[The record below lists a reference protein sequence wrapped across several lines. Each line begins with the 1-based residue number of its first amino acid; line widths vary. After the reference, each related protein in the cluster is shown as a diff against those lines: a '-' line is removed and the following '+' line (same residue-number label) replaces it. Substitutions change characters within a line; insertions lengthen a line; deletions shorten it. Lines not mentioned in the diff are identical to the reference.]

1 MLIEKIIPVGSD
13 SYSVWRGYSS
23 ELGKKIDSQGWA
35 QLFSIWT
42 LTVGGIVLSMDL
54 SDRYIYW
61 EWSGWIEGLLK
72 LFIVSIIFIFIL
84 KPNAIW
90 TAGTKRLNIKE
101 FLIHT
106 VIGSILVVFGLI
118 DLEAVIALFEVK
130 IESFYKGLFL
140 FYIALSIIPYV
151 FSLLSCL
158 MVFQFI
164 LKLEEDKGTW
174 NNFNWENKFGYLSIS
189 VGFMALAMLLGIFL
203 EDPVVSTAAAVSIPF
218 PLIALIW
225 PNHVR
230 HLQRARF
237 YPLFTFA
244 MFLSVRAAWFLVPL
258 VVLFFTLRMVNY
270 FRYGIV
276 HPSFGVD
283 FLEEE

>member
-13 SYSVWRGYSS
+13 LYSVWSEYFS
-23 ELGKKIDSQGWA
+23 ELGKKIDSQGWV

-61 EWSGWIEGLLK
+61 EWSGWIEGFIKLL
-72 LFIVSIIFIFIL
+72 IVSIVFIFIL
-84 KPNAIW
+84 KPNEMW

-101 FLIHT
+101 FLIHSG
-106 VIGSILVVFGLI
+106 IGSILIVFGLF
-118 DLEAVIALFEVK
+118 DLGMIVGPYESK
-130 IESFYKGLFL
+130 IEFL
-140 FYIALSIIPYV
+140 HVLLSLISYV
-151 FSLLSCL
+151 FSFLSCL
-158 MVFQFI
+158 IVFQFI
-164 LKLEEDKGTW
+164 LELEKDKGTW
-174 NNFNWENKFGYLSIS
+174 NNFNWEHKFEYLSIS

-203 EDPVVSTAAAVSIPF
+203 EDPVASTAAAVSIPF

-258 VVLFFTLRMVNY
+258 AVLFFTLRMVNY

>member
-13 SYSVWRGYSS
+13 LYSVWSGYFS
-23 ELGKKIDSQGWA
+23 ELGKKIDSQGWV

-61 EWSGWIEGLLK
+61 EWSGWIEGFIKLL
-72 LFIVSIIFIFIL
+72 IVSILFIFIL
-84 KPNAIW
+84 KPNGMW

-101 FLIHT
+101 FLIHS
-106 VIGSILVVFGLI
+106 VIGSILVVFGLF
-118 DLEAVIALFEVK
+118 DLEMIIGPYESK
-130 IESFYKGLFL
+130 IEFL
-140 FYIALSIIPYV
+140 HVLLSLISYV
-151 FSLLSCL
+151 FSFLSCL
-158 MVFQFI
+158 IVFQFI
-164 LKLEEDKGTW
+164 LELEEDKGTW
-174 NNFNWENKFGYLSIS
+174 NNFNWEHKFEYLFIS
-189 VGFMALAMLLGIFL
+189 VVFMVLAMLLGIFL
-203 EDPVVSTAAAVSIPF
+203 EDPVASTAAAVSIPF

-258 VVLFFTLRMVNY
+258 AVLFFTLRMVNY

>member
-1 MLIEKIIPVGSD
+1 MLIEKIIPVGSNL
-13 SYSVWRGYSS
+13 YSVWKGHSS
-23 ELGKKIDSQGWA
+23 KIGKKIDSQGWV

-61 EWSGWIEGLLK
+61 EWSGWIEGFIKLL
-72 LFIVSIIFIFIL
+72 LVSIVFIIIL
-84 KPNAIW
+84 KPNGMW

-101 FLIHT
+101 FLIHSA
-106 VIGSILVVFGLI
+106 IGSILLVFGLF
-118 DLEAVIALFEVK
+118 DLEMISGSSEHKIKLFHVLLSLVPY
-130 IESFYKGLFL
+130 IFSF
-140 FYIALSIIPYV
+140 
-151 FSLLSCL
+151 LSCL
-158 MVFQFI
+158 IVFQFKI
-164 LKLEEDKGTW
+164 ELEEDKGTW
-174 NNFNWENKFGYLSIS
+174 NNFNWEHKFEYLSIS
-189 VGFMALAMLLGIFL
+189 VGFMVLAMFLGIFL
-203 EDPVVSTAAAVSIPF
+203 EDPVASTAAAVSIPF

-258 VVLFFTLRMVNY
+258 AVLFFTLRMVNY

>member
-13 SYSVWRGYSS
+13 LYSVWSGYFS
-23 ELGKKIDSQGWA
+23 ELGKKIDSQGWV

-42 LTVGGIVLSMDL
+42 LTVVGIVLSMDL

-61 EWSGWIEGLLK
+61 EWSGWIEGFIKLL
-72 LFIVSIIFIFIL
+72 IVSIVFIFIL
-84 KPNAIW
+84 KPNEMW

-101 FLIHT
+101 FLTHS
-106 VIGSILVVFGLI
+106 VIGSILVVFGLF
-118 DLEAVIALFEVK
+118 DLEMIVGPYESK
-130 IESFYKGLFL
+130 IEFL
-140 FYIALSIIPYV
+140 HVLLSLISYV
-151 FSLLSCL
+151 FSFLSCL
-158 MVFQFI
+158 IVFQFI
-164 LKLEEDKGTW
+164 LELEEDKGTW
-174 NNFNWENKFGYLSIS
+174 NNFNWEHKFEYLSIS

-203 EDPVVSTAAAVSIPF
+203 EDPVASTAAAVSIPF

-258 VVLFFTLRMVNY
+258 AVLFFTLRMVNY

>member
-61 EWSGWIEGLLK
+61 EWSGWIEGSIKLL
-72 LFIVSIIFIFIL
+72 LVSIVFIIIL
-84 KPNAIW
+84 KPNGMW

-101 FLIHT
+101 ILIHSA
-106 VIGSILVVFGLI
+106 IGSILLLFGLF
-118 DLEAVIALFEVK
+118 DLEMIKGSSVHK
-130 IESFYKGLFL
+130 IDFFHVLLSLVPYIFSF
-140 FYIALSIIPYV
+140 
-151 FSLLSCL
+151 LSCL
-158 MVFQFI
+158 IVFQFKI
-164 LKLEEDKGTW
+164 ELEEDKGTW

-189 VGFMALAMLLGIFL
+189 VGFMILAMLLGIFL

-258 VVLFFTLRMVNY
+258 AVLFFTLRMVNY

>member
-13 SYSVWRGYSS
+13 LYSVWSGYFS
-23 ELGKKIDSQGWA
+23 ELGKKIDSQGWV

-61 EWSGWIEGLLK
+61 EWSGWIEGFIKLL
-72 LFIVSIIFIFIL
+72 IVSIVFIFIL
-84 KPNAIW
+84 KPNEMW

-101 FLIHT
+101 FLIHSG
-106 VIGSILVVFGLI
+106 IGSILIIFGLF
-118 DLEAVIALFEVK
+118 DLGMIVGPYESK
-130 IESFYKGLFL
+130 IEFL
-140 FYIALSIIPYV
+140 HVLLSLISYV
-151 FSLLSCL
+151 FSFLSCL
-158 MVFQFI
+158 IVFQFI
-164 LKLEEDKGTW
+164 LELEEDKGTW
-174 NNFNWENKFGYLSIS
+174 NNFNWEHKFEYLSIS

-203 EDPVVSTAAAVSIPF
+203 EDPVASTAAAVSIPF
-218 PLIALIW
+218 PLIALLW

-258 VVLFFTLRMVNY
+258 AVLFFTLRMVNY

>member
-13 SYSVWRGYSS
+13 LYSVWSGYFS
-23 ELGKKIDSQGWA
+23 ELGKKIDSQGWV

-61 EWSGWIEGLLK
+61 EWSGWIEGFIKLL
-72 LFIVSIIFIFIL
+72 IVSIVFIFIL
-84 KPNAIW
+84 KPNEMW

-101 FLIHT
+101 FLIHSG
-106 VIGSILVVFGLI
+106 IGSILIVFGLF
-118 DLEAVIALFEVK
+118 DLGMIVGPYESK
-130 IESFYKGLFL
+130 IEFLHVLLSLISYVCSF
-140 FYIALSIIPYV
+140 
-151 FSLLSCL
+151 LSCL
-158 MVFQFI
+158 IVFQFI
-164 LKLEEDKGTW
+164 LELEEDKGTW
-174 NNFNWENKFGYLSIS
+174 NNFNWEHKFEYLSIS

-203 EDPVVSTAAAVSIPF
+203 EDPVASTAAAVSIPF

-258 VVLFFTLRMVNY
+258 AVLFFTLRMVNY

>member
-1 MLIEKIIPVGSD
+1 MLIEKIIPVGSNL
-13 SYSVWRGYSS
+13 YSVWKGHSS
-23 ELGKKIDSQGWA
+23 KIGKKIDSQGWV

-61 EWSGWIEGLLK
+61 EWSGWIEGFIKLL
-72 LFIVSIIFIFIL
+72 LVSIVFIIIL
-84 KPNAIW
+84 KPNGMW

-101 FLIHT
+101 FLIHSA
-106 VIGSILVVFGLI
+106 IGSILIVFGLF
-118 DLEAVIALFEVK
+118 DFEMIKKTYEHK
-130 IESFYKGLFL
+130 IEFFHVLLSLVTYTFSF
-140 FYIALSIIPYV
+140 
-151 FSLLSCL
+151 LSCL
-158 MVFQFI
+158 IVFQFKI
-164 LKLEEDKGTW
+164 ELEEDKGTW
-174 NNFNWENKFGYLSIS
+174 NNFNWEHKFEYLSIS
-189 VGFMALAMLLGIFL
+189 VGFMVLAMFLGIFL
-203 EDPVVSTAAAVSIPF
+203 EDPVASTAAAVSIPF

-258 VVLFFTLRMVNY
+258 AVLFFTLRMVNY

>member
-1 MLIEKIIPVGSD
+1 MLIEKIIPVGSNL
-13 SYSVWRGYSS
+13 YSVWKGHSS
-23 ELGKKIDSQGWA
+23 KIGKKIDSQGWV

-61 EWSGWIEGLLK
+61 EWSDWIEGFIKLL
-72 LFIVSIIFIFIL
+72 LVSIVFIIIL
-84 KPNAIW
+84 KPNGMW

-101 FLIHT
+101 FLIHSA
-106 VIGSILVVFGLI
+106 IGSILLVFGLF
-118 DLEAVIALFEVK
+118 DLEIIKGSSVYK
-130 IESFYKGLFL
+130 IEFFHVL
-140 FYIALSIIPYV
+140 
-151 FSLLSCL
+151 FSLVPYIFSFLSCL
-158 MVFQFI
+158 IVFQFKI
-164 LKLEEDKGTW
+164 ELEEDKGTW
-174 NNFNWENKFGYLSIS
+174 NNFNWEHKFEYLSIS
-189 VGFMALAMLLGIFL
+189 VGFMVLAMFLGIFL

-258 VVLFFTLRMVNY
+258 AVLFFTLRMVNY

>member
-1 MLIEKIIPVGSD
+1 MLIEKIIPVGSNL
-13 SYSVWRGYSS
+13 YSVWKGHSS
-23 ELGKKIDSQGWA
+23 KIGKKIDSQGWV

-61 EWSGWIEGLLK
+61 EWSGWIEGFIKILL
-72 LFIVSIIFIFIL
+72 VSIVFIIIL
-84 KPNAIW
+84 KPNGMW

-101 FLIHT
+101 FLIHSA
-106 VIGSILVVFGLI
+106 IGSILLVFGLF
-118 DLEAVIALFEVK
+118 DLEMIKGSSENK
-130 IESFYKGLFL
+130 IEFFHVL
-140 FYIALSIIPYV
+140 
-151 FSLLSCL
+151 FSLVPYIFSFLSCL
-158 MVFQFI
+158 IVFQFKI
-164 LKLEEDKGTW
+164 ELEEDKGTW
-174 NNFNWENKFGYLSIS
+174 NNFNWENKFEYLSIS
-189 VGFMALAMLLGIFL
+189 VGFMVLAMFLGIFL
-203 EDPVVSTAAAVSIPF
+203 EDPVASTAAAVSIPF

-258 VVLFFTLRMVNY
+258 AVLFFTLRMVNY

>member
-1 MLIEKIIPVGSD
+1 MLIEKIIPVGSNL
-13 SYSVWRGYSS
+13 YSVWKGHSS
-23 ELGKKIDSQGWA
+23 KIGKKIDSQGWV

-61 EWSGWIEGLLK
+61 EWSDWIEGFIKLL
-72 LFIVSIIFIFIL
+72 LVSIVFIIIL
-84 KPNAIW
+84 KPNGMW

-101 FLIHT
+101 FLIHSA
-106 VIGSILVVFGLI
+106 IGSILLVFGLF
-118 DLEAVIALFEVK
+118 DLEMIKGSSENK
-130 IESFYKGLFL
+130 IEFFHVL
-140 FYIALSIIPYV
+140 
-151 FSLLSCL
+151 FSLVPYIFSFLSCL
-158 MVFQFI
+158 IVFQFKI
-164 LKLEEDKGTW
+164 ELEEDKGTW
-174 NNFNWENKFGYLSIS
+174 NNFNWENKFEYLSIS
-189 VGFMALAMLLGIFL
+189 VGFMVLAMFLGIFL
-203 EDPVVSTAAAVSIPF
+203 EDPVASTAAAVSIPF

-258 VVLFFTLRMVNY
+258 AVLFFTLRMVNY

>member
-13 SYSVWRGYSS
+13 LYSVWSGYFS
-23 ELGKKIDSQGWA
+23 ELGKKIDSQGWV

-61 EWSGWIEGLLK
+61 EWSGWIEGFIKLL
-72 LFIVSIIFIFIL
+72 IVSIVFIFIL
-84 KPNAIW
+84 KPNEMW

-101 FLIHT
+101 FLIHSG
-106 VIGSILVVFGLI
+106 IGSILIVFGLF
-118 DLEAVIALFEVK
+118 DLGMIVGPYESK
-130 IESFYKGLFL
+130 IEFL
-140 FYIALSIIPYV
+140 HVLLSLVSYV
-151 FSLLSCL
+151 FSFLSCL
-158 MVFQFI
+158 IVFQFI
-164 LKLEEDKGTW
+164 LELEEDKGTW
-174 NNFNWENKFGYLSIS
+174 NNFNWEHKFEYLSIS
-189 VGFMALAMLLGIFL
+189 VGFMALAMLFGIFL
-203 EDPVVSTAAAVSIPF
+203 EDPVASTAAAVSIPF

-258 VVLFFTLRMVNY
+258 AVLFFTLRMVNY

>member
-13 SYSVWRGYSS
+13 LYSVWSGYFS
-23 ELGKKIDSQGWA
+23 ELGKKIDSQGWV

-54 SDRYIYW
+54 TDRYIYW
-61 EWSGWIEGLLK
+61 EWSGWIEGFIKLL
-72 LFIVSIIFIFIL
+72 IVSILFIFIL
-84 KPNAIW
+84 IPNGMW

-101 FLIHT
+101 FLIHS
-106 VIGSILVVFGLI
+106 VIGIILVVFGLF
-118 DLEAVIALFEVK
+118 DLEMIVGPYESK
-130 IESFYKGLFL
+130 IEFL
-140 FYIALSIIPYV
+140 HVLLSLISYV
-151 FSLLSCL
+151 FSFLSCL
-158 MVFQFI
+158 IVFQFI
-164 LKLEEDKGTW
+164 LELEEDKGTW
-174 NNFNWENKFGYLSIS
+174 NNFNWEHKIEYLSVSI
-189 VGFMALAMLLGIFL
+189 GFMALAMLLGIFL
-203 EDPVVSTAAAVSIPF
+203 EDPVASTAAAVSIPF
-218 PLIALIW
+218 LIIALIW

-258 VVLFFTLRMVNY
+258 AVLFFTLRMVNY

>member
-61 EWSGWIEGLLK
+61 EWSGWIEGFLK

-106 VIGSILVVFGLI
+106 VIGSILIVFGLI

-189 VGFMALAMLLGIFL
+189 VGFMILAMLLGIFL

>member
-13 SYSVWRGYSS
+13 LYSVWSGYFS
-23 ELGKKIDSQGWA
+23 ELGKKIDSQGWV

-54 SDRYIYW
+54 SDRYTYW
-61 EWSGWIEGLLK
+61 EWSGWIEGFIKLLIAS
-72 LFIVSIIFIFIL
+72 IVFLFIL
-84 KPNAIW
+84 KPNGMW

-106 VIGSILVVFGLI
+106 GIGSILIVFGLF
-118 DLEAVIALFEVK
+118 DLGMIVGPYESK
-130 IESFYKGLFL
+130 IEFL
-140 FYIALSIIPYV
+140 HVLLSLISYV
-151 FSLLSCL
+151 FSFLSCL
-158 MVFQFI
+158 IVFQFI
-164 LKLEEDKGTW
+164 LELEEDKGTW
-174 NNFNWENKFGYLSIS
+174 NNFNWEHKFEYLSIS

-203 EDPVVSTAAAVSIPF
+203 EDPVASTAAAVSIPF

-258 VVLFFTLRMVNY
+258 AVLFFTLRMVNY

>member
-13 SYSVWRGYSS
+13 LYSVWSGYFS
-23 ELGKKIDSQGWA
+23 ELGKKIDSQGWV

-61 EWSGWIEGLLK
+61 EWSGWIEGFIKLL
-72 LFIVSIIFIFIL
+72 IVSIVFIFIL
-84 KPNAIW
+84 KPNEMW

-101 FLIHT
+101 FLIHS
-106 VIGSILVVFGLI
+106 VIGSILVVFGFF
-118 DLEAVIALFEVK
+118 DLGMIMGPHESK
-130 IESFYKGLFL
+130 IEFL
-140 FYIALSIIPYV
+140 HVLLSLISYV
-151 FSLLSCL
+151 FSFLSCL
-158 MVFQFI
+158 IVFQFI
-164 LKLEEDKGTW
+164 LELEQDKGTW
-174 NNFNWENKFGYLSIS
+174 NNFNWEHKFEYLSIS

-203 EDPVVSTAAAVSIPF
+203 EDPVASTAAAVSIPF

-244 MFLSVRAAWFLVPL
+244 MFLSVRAAWFLVPQA
-258 VVLFFTLRMVNY
+258 VLFFTLRMVNY

>member
-13 SYSVWRGYSS
+13 LYSLWSGYFS
-23 ELGKKIDSQGWA
+23 ELGKKIDSQGWV

-61 EWSGWIEGLLK
+61 EWSGWIEGFIKLL
-72 LFIVSIIFIFIL
+72 IVSIVFIFIL
-84 KPNAIW
+84 KPNEMW

-101 FLIHT
+101 FLIHSG
-106 VIGSILVVFGLI
+106 IGSILIVFGLF
-118 DLEAVIALFEVK
+118 DLGMIVGPYESK
-130 IESFYKGLFL
+130 IEFL
-140 FYIALSIIPYV
+140 HVLLSLISYV
-151 FSLLSCL
+151 FSFLSCL
-158 MVFQFI
+158 IVFQFI
-164 LKLEEDKGTW
+164 LELEEDKGTW
-174 NNFNWENKFGYLSIS
+174 NNFNWEHKFEYLSIS
-189 VGFMALAMLLGIFL
+189 VGFMALAMFLGIFL
-203 EDPVVSTAAAVSIPF
+203 EDPVASTAAAVSIPF

-258 VVLFFTLRMVNY
+258 AVLFFTLRMVNY

>member
-13 SYSVWRGYSS
+13 LYSVWNGYFS
-23 ELGKKIDSQGWA
+23 ELGKKIDSQGWV

-61 EWSGWIEGLLK
+61 EWSGWIEGFIKLL
-72 LFIVSIIFIFIL
+72 IVSIVFIFIL
-84 KPNAIW
+84 KPNEMW

-101 FLIHT
+101 FLIHSG
-106 VIGSILVVFGLI
+106 IGSILIVFGLF
-118 DLEAVIALFEVK
+118 DLGMIVGPYESK
-130 IESFYKGLFL
+130 IEFL
-140 FYIALSIIPYV
+140 HVLLSLISYV
-151 FSLLSCL
+151 FSFLSCL
-158 MVFQFI
+158 IVFQFI
-164 LKLEEDKGTW
+164 LELEEDKGTW
-174 NNFNWENKFGYLSIS
+174 NNFNWEHKFEYLSIS

-203 EDPVVSTAAAVSIPF
+203 EDPVASTAAAVSIPF

-258 VVLFFTLRMVNY
+258 AVLFFTLRMVNY

>member
-13 SYSVWRGYSS
+13 LYSVWNGYFS
-23 ELGKKIDSQGWA
+23 ELGKKIDSQGWV

-61 EWSGWIEGLLK
+61 EWSGWIEGIIKLL
-72 LFIVSIIFIFIL
+72 IVSIVFIFIL
-84 KPNAIW
+84 KPNEMW

-101 FLIHT
+101 FLIHSG
-106 VIGSILVVFGLI
+106 IGSILIVFGLF
-118 DLEAVIALFEVK
+118 DLGMIVGPYERK
-130 IESFYKGLFL
+130 IEFL
-140 FYIALSIIPYV
+140 HVLLSLISYV
-151 FSLLSCL
+151 FSFLSCL
-158 MVFQFI
+158 IVFQFI
-164 LKLEEDKGTW
+164 LELEEDKGTW
-174 NNFNWENKFGYLSIS
+174 NNFNWEHKFEYLSIS

-203 EDPVVSTAAAVSIPF
+203 EDPVASTAAAVSIPF

-258 VVLFFTLRMVNY
+258 AVLFFTLRMVNY

>member
-1 MLIEKIIPVGSD
+1 M
-13 SYSVWRGYSS
+13 
-23 ELGKKIDSQGWA
+23 
-35 QLFSIWT
+35 
-42 LTVGGIVLSMDL
+42 
-54 SDRYIYW
+54 
-61 EWSGWIEGLLK
+61 EGLLK
-72 LFIVSIIFIFIL
+72 LLIVTVLFVYFL
-84 KPNAIW
+84 KPNNIW
-90 TAGTKRLNIKE
+90 MVGTKKLEAKE
-101 FLIHT
+101 IFIHSSVGLFL
-106 VIGSILVVFGLI
+106 LVFGLI
-118 DLEAVIALFEVK
+118 DLEMIKGPSEYK
-130 IESFYKGLFL
+130 IESFVMGFL
-140 FYIALSIIPYV
+140 PLHIAFSIIPYV

-164 LKLEEDKGTW
+164 LELEEDKGTW

-189 VGFMALAMLLGIFL
+189 VGFMILAMFLGIFL

>member
-13 SYSVWRGYSS
+13 LYSVWSEYFS
-23 ELGKKIDSQGWA
+23 ELGKKIDSQGWV

-61 EWSGWIEGLLK
+61 EWSGWIEGFIKLL
-72 LFIVSIIFIFIL
+72 IVSIVFIFIL
-84 KPNAIW
+84 KPNEMW

-101 FLIHT
+101 FLIHSG
-106 VIGSILVVFGLI
+106 IGSILIVFGLF
-118 DLEAVIALFEVK
+118 DLGMIVGPYESK
-130 IESFYKGLFL
+130 IEFL
-140 FYIALSIIPYV
+140 HVLLSLISYV
-151 FSLLSCL
+151 FSFLSCL
-158 MVFQFI
+158 IVFQFI
-164 LKLEEDKGTW
+164 LELEEDKGTW
-174 NNFNWENKFGYLSIS
+174 NNFNWEHKFEYLSIS
-189 VGFMALAMLLGIFL
+189 VGFMALAMFLGIFL
-203 EDPVVSTAAAVSIPF
+203 EDPVASTAAAVSIPF

-258 VVLFFTLRMVNY
+258 AVLFFTLRMVNY

>member
-1 MLIEKIIPVGSD
+1 
-13 SYSVWRGYSS
+13 
-23 ELGKKIDSQGWA
+23 
-35 QLFSIWT
+35 
-42 LTVGGIVLSMDL
+42 MDL

-61 EWSGWIEGLLK
+61 EWSGWIEGFIKLL
-72 LFIVSIIFIFIL
+72 LVSIVFIIIL
-84 KPNAIW
+84 KPNGMW

-101 FLIHT
+101 FLIHSG
-106 VIGSILVVFGLI
+106 IGSILIVFGLF
-118 DLEAVIALFEVK
+118 DLEMIVGPYESK
-130 IESFYKGLFL
+130 IEFL
-140 FYIALSIIPYV
+140 HVLLSLISYV
-151 FSLLSCL
+151 FSFLSCL
-158 MVFQFI
+158 IVFQFI
-164 LKLEEDKGTW
+164 LELEEDKGTW
-174 NNFNWENKFGYLSIS
+174 NNFNWEHKFEYLSIS

-203 EDPVVSTAAAVSIPF
+203 EDPVASTAAAVSIPF

-258 VVLFFTLRMVNY
+258 AVLFFTLRMVNY

>member
-1 MLIEKIIPVGSD
+1 
-13 SYSVWRGYSS
+13 
-23 ELGKKIDSQGWA
+23 
-35 QLFSIWT
+35 
-42 LTVGGIVLSMDL
+42 
-54 SDRYIYW
+54 
-61 EWSGWIEGLLK
+61 
-72 LFIVSIIFIFIL
+72 
-84 KPNAIW
+84 
-90 TAGTKRLNIKE
+90 
-101 FLIHT
+101 
-106 VIGSILVVFGLI
+106 
-118 DLEAVIALFEVK
+118 
-130 IESFYKGLFL
+130 
-140 FYIALSIIPYV
+140 
-151 FSLLSCL
+151 

-174 NNFNWENKFGYLSIS
+174 NNFNWENKFRYLSMS
-189 VGFMALAMLLGIFL
+189 VGFMILAMLLGIFL

>member
-13 SYSVWRGYSS
+13 LYSVWSGYFS
-23 ELGKKIDSQGWA
+23 ELGKKIDSQGWV

-61 EWSGWIEGLLK
+61 EWSGWIEGFIKLL
-72 LFIVSIIFIFIL
+72 IVSIVFIFIL
-84 KPNAIW
+84 KPNEMW

-101 FLIHT
+101 FLIHSG
-106 VIGSILVVFGLI
+106 IGSILIVFGFF
-118 DLEAVIALFEVK
+118 DLGMIVGPYESK
-130 IESFYKGLFL
+130 IEFL
-140 FYIALSIIPYV
+140 HVLLSLISYV
-151 FSLLSCL
+151 FSFLSCL
-158 MVFQFI
+158 IVFQFI
-164 LKLEEDKGTW
+164 LELEEDKGTW
-174 NNFNWENKFGYLSIS
+174 NNFNWEHKFEYLSIS
-189 VGFMALAMLLGIFL
+189 VGFMALAMFLGIFL
-203 EDPVVSTAAAVSIPF
+203 EDPVASTAAAVSIPF

-258 VVLFFTLRMVNY
+258 AVLFFTLRMVNY

>member
-13 SYSVWRGYSS
+13 LYSVWSGYFS
-23 ELGKKIDSQGWA
+23 ELGKKIDSQGWV

-84 KPNAIW
+84 KPNAMW

-101 FLIHT
+101 FLIHSG
-106 VIGSILVVFGLI
+106 IGSILIVFGLF
-118 DLEAVIALFEVK
+118 DLGMIVGPYESK
-130 IESFYKGLFL
+130 IEFL
-140 FYIALSIIPYV
+140 HVLLSLISYV
-151 FSLLSCL
+151 FSFLSCL
-158 MVFQFI
+158 IVFQFI
-164 LKLEEDKGTW
+164 LELEEDKGTW
-174 NNFNWENKFGYLSIS
+174 NNFNWEHKFEYLSIS

-203 EDPVVSTAAAVSIPF
+203 EDPVASTAAAVSIPF

-258 VVLFFTLRMVNY
+258 AVLFFTLRMVNY
-270 FRYGIV
+270 FRHGIV

>member
-13 SYSVWRGYSS
+13 LYSVWSGYFS
-23 ELGKKIDSQGWA
+23 ELGKKIDSQGWV

-61 EWSGWIEGLLK
+61 EWSEWIEGFIKLL
-72 LFIVSIIFIFIL
+72 IVSIVFIFIL
-84 KPNAIW
+84 KPNEMW

-101 FLIHT
+101 FLIHS
-106 VIGSILVVFGLI
+106 VIGSILVIFGLV
-118 DLEAVIALFEVK
+118 DLEMIVGPYESK
-130 IESFYKGLFL
+130 IEFL
-140 FYIALSIIPYV
+140 HVLLSLICYV
-151 FSLLSCL
+151 FSFLSCL
-158 MVFQFI
+158 IVFQFI
-164 LKLEEDKGTW
+164 LELEEDKGTW
-174 NNFNWENKFGYLSIS
+174 NNFNWEHKFEYLSIS
-189 VGFMALAMLLGIFL
+189 VGFMVLAMLLGIFL
-203 EDPVVSTAAAVSIPF
+203 EDPVASTAAAVSIPF

-258 VVLFFTLRMVNY
+258 AVLFFTLRMVNY

>member
-13 SYSVWRGYSS
+13 LYSVWSGYFS
-23 ELGKKIDSQGWA
+23 ELGKKIDSQGWV

-54 SDRYIYW
+54 TDRYIYW
-61 EWSGWIEGLLK
+61 EWSGWIEGFIKLL
-72 LFIVSIIFIFIL
+72 IVSILFIFIL
-84 KPNAIW
+84 KPNGIW

-101 FLIHT
+101 FLIHS
-106 VIGSILVVFGLI
+106 VIGSILVVFGLF
-118 DLEAVIALFEVK
+118 DLEMIIGPYERK
-130 IESFYKGLFL
+130 IEFL
-140 FYIALSIIPYV
+140 HVLLSLISYV
-151 FSLLSCL
+151 FSFLSCL
-158 MVFQFI
+158 IVFQFI
-164 LKLEEDKGTW
+164 LELEEDKGTW
-174 NNFNWENKFGYLSIS
+174 NNFNWEHKFEYLSIS

-203 EDPVVSTAAAVSIPF
+203 EDPVASTAAAVSIPF

>member
-13 SYSVWRGYSS
+13 LYSVWSGYFS
-23 ELGKKIDSQGWA
+23 ELGKKIDSQGWV

-61 EWSGWIEGLLK
+61 EWSGWIEGFIKLL
-72 LFIVSIIFIFIL
+72 IVSIVFIFIL
-84 KPNAIW
+84 KPNEMW

-101 FLIHT
+101 FLIHSG
-106 VIGSILVVFGLI
+106 IGSILIVFGLF
-118 DLEAVIALFEVK
+118 DLGMIVGPYESK
-130 IESFYKGLFL
+130 IEFL
-140 FYIALSIIPYV
+140 HVLLSLISYV
-151 FSLLSCL
+151 FSFLSCL
-158 MVFQFI
+158 IVFQFI
-164 LKLEEDKGTW
+164 LELDEDKGTW
-174 NNFNWENKFGYLSIS
+174 NNFNWEHKFEYLSIS

-203 EDPVVSTAAAVSIPF
+203 EDPVASTAAAVSIPF

-258 VVLFFTLRMVNY
+258 AVLFFTLRMVNY

>member
-13 SYSVWRGYSS
+13 LYSVWSEYFS
-23 ELGKKIDSQGWA
+23 ELGKKIDSQGWV

-61 EWSGWIEGLLK
+61 EWSGWIEGFIKLL
-72 LFIVSIIFIFIL
+72 IVSIVFIFIL
-84 KPNAIW
+84 KPNEMW

-101 FLIHT
+101 FLIHSG
-106 VIGSILVVFGLI
+106 IGSILIVFGLF
-118 DLEAVIALFEVK
+118 DLGMIVGPYESK
-130 IESFYKGLFL
+130 IEFL
-140 FYIALSIIPYV
+140 HVLLSLISYV
-151 FSLLSCL
+151 FSFLSCL
-158 MVFQFI
+158 IVFQFI
-164 LKLEEDKGTW
+164 LELEEDKGTW
-174 NNFNWENKFGYLSIS
+174 NNFNWEHKFEYLSIS

-203 EDPVVSTAAAVSIPF
+203 EDPVASTAAAVSIPF

-258 VVLFFTLRMVNY
+258 AVLFFTLRMVNY

>member
-13 SYSVWRGYSS
+13 LYSVWNGYFS
-23 ELGKKIDSQGWA
+23 ELGKKIDSQGWV

-61 EWSGWIEGLLK
+61 EWSGWIDGFIKLL
-72 LFIVSIIFIFIL
+72 IVSIVFIFIL
-84 KPNAIW
+84 KPNEMW

-101 FLIHT
+101 FLIHSG
-106 VIGSILVVFGLI
+106 IGSILIVFGLF
-118 DLEAVIALFEVK
+118 DLGMIVGPYESK
-130 IESFYKGLFL
+130 IEFL
-140 FYIALSIIPYV
+140 HVLLSLISYV
-151 FSLLSCL
+151 FSFLSCL
-158 MVFQFI
+158 IVFQFI
-164 LKLEEDKGTW
+164 LELEEDKGTW
-174 NNFNWENKFGYLSIS
+174 NNFNWEHKFEYLSIS

-203 EDPVVSTAAAVSIPF
+203 EDPVASTAAAVSIPF

-258 VVLFFTLRMVNY
+258 AVLFFTLRMVNY

>member
-13 SYSVWRGYSS
+13 LYSAWSGYFS
-23 ELGKKIDSQGWA
+23 ELGKKIDSQGWV

-54 SDRYIYW
+54 TDRYIYW
-61 EWSGWIEGLLK
+61 EWSGWIEGFIKLL
-72 LFIVSIIFIFIL
+72 IVSILFIFIL
-84 KPNAIW
+84 KPNGMW

-101 FLIHT
+101 FLIHSA
-106 VIGSILVVFGLI
+106 IGSILLIFGLF
-118 DLEAVIALFEVK
+118 DLEMIVGPYESK
-130 IESFYKGLFL
+130 IEFL
-140 FYIALSIIPYV
+140 HVLLSLISYV
-151 FSLLSCL
+151 FSFLSCL
-158 MVFQFI
+158 IVFQFI
-164 LKLEEDKGTW
+164 LELEEDKGTW
-174 NNFNWENKFGYLSIS
+174 NNFNWEHKFEYLSIS
-189 VGFMALAMLLGIFL
+189 VVFMVLAMLLGIFL
-203 EDPVVSTAAAVSIPF
+203 EDPVASTAAAVSIPF

-258 VVLFFTLRMVNY
+258 AVLFFTLRMVNY

>member
-13 SYSVWRGYSS
+13 LYSVWSGYFS
-23 ELGKKIDSQGWA
+23 ELGKKIDSQGWV

-61 EWSGWIEGLLK
+61 EWSGWIEGFIKLLIAS
-72 LFIVSIIFIFIL
+72 IVFIFIL
-84 KPNAIW
+84 KPNEMW

-101 FLIHT
+101 FLIHSG
-106 VIGSILVVFGLI
+106 IGSILIVFGLF
-118 DLEAVIALFEVK
+118 DLGMIVGPYESK
-130 IESFYKGLFL
+130 IEFL
-140 FYIALSIIPYV
+140 HVLLSLISYV
-151 FSLLSCL
+151 FSFLSCL
-158 MVFQFI
+158 IVFQFI
-164 LKLEEDKGTW
+164 LELEQDKGTW
-174 NNFNWENKFGYLSIS
+174 NNFNWEHKFEYLSIS

-203 EDPVVSTAAAVSIPF
+203 EDPVASTAAAVSIPF

-258 VVLFFTLRMVNY
+258 AVLFFTLRMVNY

>member
-13 SYSVWRGYSS
+13 LYSVWSGYFS
-23 ELGKKIDSQGWA
+23 ELGKKIDSQGWV

-61 EWSGWIEGLLK
+61 EWSGWIEGFIKLL
-72 LFIVSIIFIFIL
+72 IVSIVFIFIL
-84 KPNAIW
+84 KPNEMW

-101 FLIHT
+101 FLIHSG
-106 VIGSILVVFGLI
+106 IGSILIVFGLFDFGMI
-118 DLEAVIALFEVK
+118 VGPYESK
-130 IESFYKGLFL
+130 IEFL
-140 FYIALSIIPYV
+140 HVLLSLISYV
-151 FSLLSCL
+151 FSFLSCL
-158 MVFQFI
+158 IVFQFI
-164 LKLEEDKGTW
+164 LELEEDKGTW
-174 NNFNWENKFGYLSIS
+174 NNFNWEHKFEYLSIS

-203 EDPVVSTAAAVSIPF
+203 EDPVASTAAAVSIPF

-258 VVLFFTLRMVNY
+258 AVLFFTLRMVNY

>member
-13 SYSVWRGYSS
+13 LYSVWSGYFS
-23 ELGKKIDSQGWA
+23 ELGKKIDSQGWV

-54 SDRYIYW
+54 TDRYIYW
-61 EWSGWIEGLLK
+61 EWSGWIEGFIKLL
-72 LFIVSIIFIFIL
+72 IVSIVFIFIL
-84 KPNAIW
+84 KPNEMW

-101 FLIHT
+101 FLIHSG
-106 VIGSILVVFGLI
+106 IGSILIVFGLF
-118 DLEAVIALFEVK
+118 DLGMIVGPYKSK
-130 IESFYKGLFL
+130 IEFL
-140 FYIALSIIPYV
+140 HVLLSLISYV
-151 FSLLSCL
+151 FSFLSCL
-158 MVFQFI
+158 IVFQFI
-164 LKLEEDKGTW
+164 LELEEDKGTW
-174 NNFNWENKFGYLSIS
+174 NNFNWEHKFEYLSIS

-203 EDPVVSTAAAVSIPF
+203 EDPVASTAAAVSIPF

-258 VVLFFTLRMVNY
+258 AVLFFTLRMVNY

>member
-13 SYSVWRGYSS
+13 LYSVWSGYFS
-23 ELGKKIDSQGWA
+23 ELGKKIDSQGWV

-61 EWSGWIEGLLK
+61 EWSGWIEGFIKLL
-72 LFIVSIIFIFIL
+72 IVSIVFIFIL
-84 KPNAIW
+84 KPNGMW

-101 FLIHT
+101 FLIHSF
-106 VIGSILVVFGLI
+106 IGSILVVFGLI
-118 DLEAVIALFEVK
+118 DLEMIVGPYESK
-130 IESFYKGLFL
+130 IEFL
-140 FYIALSIIPYV
+140 HVLLSLISYV
-151 FSLLSCL
+151 FSFLSCL
-158 MVFQFI
+158 IVFQFI
-164 LKLEEDKGTW
+164 LELEEDKGTW
-174 NNFNWENKFGYLSIS
+174 NNFNWEHKFEYLSIS

-203 EDPVVSTAAAVSIPF
+203 EDPVASTAAAVSIPF

-258 VVLFFTLRMVNY
+258 AVLFFTLRMVNY

>member
-1 MLIEKIIPVGSD
+1 MLIEKIIPVGSNL
-13 SYSVWRGYSS
+13 YSEWKGHSTKI
-23 ELGKKIDSQGWA
+23 GKKIDSQGWV

-61 EWSGWIEGLLK
+61 EWSGWIEGFIKLL
-72 LFIVSIIFIFIL
+72 LVSIVFIIIL
-84 KPNAIW
+84 KPNGIW

-101 FLIHT
+101 FLIHSA
-106 VIGSILVVFGLI
+106 IGSILIVFGLF
-118 DLEAVIALFEVK
+118 DLEMIKGPSEHK
-130 IESFYKGLFL
+130 IELFHVLLSLFPYIFSF
-140 FYIALSIIPYV
+140 
-151 FSLLSCL
+151 LSCL
-158 MVFQFI
+158 IIYQFKI
-164 LKLEEDKGTW
+164 ELEEDKGTW
-174 NNFNWENKFGYLSIS
+174 NNFNWEHKFEYLSTS
-189 VGFMALAMLLGIFL
+189 VGLMVLAMFLGIFL
-203 EDPVVSTAAAVSIPF
+203 EDPVLSTASAVSIPF

-258 VVLFFTLRMVNY
+258 AVLFFTLRMVNY

>member
-13 SYSVWRGYSS
+13 LYSVWSGYFS
-23 ELGKKIDSQGWA
+23 ELGKKIDSQGWV

-61 EWSGWIEGLLK
+61 EWSGWIEGFIKLL
-72 LFIVSIIFIFIL
+72 IVSIVFIFIL
-84 KPNAIW
+84 KPNEMW

-101 FLIHT
+101 FLIHSG
-106 VIGSILVVFGLI
+106 IGSILIVFGLF
-118 DLEAVIALFEVK
+118 DLGMIVGPYESK
-130 IESFYKGLFL
+130 IEFL
-140 FYIALSIIPYV
+140 HVLLSLISYV
-151 FSLLSCL
+151 FSFLSCL
-158 MVFQFI
+158 IVFQFI
-164 LKLEEDKGTW
+164 LELEKDKGTW
-174 NNFNWENKFGYLSIS
+174 NNFNWEHKFEYLSIS

-203 EDPVVSTAAAVSIPF
+203 EDPVASTAAAVSIPF

-258 VVLFFTLRMVNY
+258 AVLFFTLRMVNY

>member
-13 SYSVWRGYSS
+13 LYSVWSGYFS
-23 ELGKKIDSQGWA
+23 ELGKKIDSQGWV

-61 EWSGWIEGLLK
+61 EWSGWIEGFIKLL
-72 LFIVSIIFIFIL
+72 IVSIVFIFIL
-84 KPNAIW
+84 KPNEMW

-101 FLIHT
+101 FLIHSG
-106 VIGSILVVFGLI
+106 IGSILLVFGFF
-118 DLEAVIALFEVK
+118 DLEMI
-130 IESFYKGLFL
+130 IEPHESEIEFL
-140 FYIALSIIPYV
+140 HVFLSLISYV
-151 FSLLSCL
+151 FSFLSCL
-158 MVFQFI
+158 IVFQFI
-164 LKLEEDKGTW
+164 LELEEDKGTW
-174 NNFNWENKFGYLSIS
+174 NNFNWEHKFEYLSIS
-189 VGFMALAMLLGIFL
+189 VVFMVLAMLLGIFL
-203 EDPVVSTAAAVSIPF
+203 EDPVASTAAAVSIPF

-258 VVLFFTLRMVNY
+258 AVLFFTLRMVNY

>member
-1 MLIEKIIPVGSD
+1 MLIEKIIPVDSD
-13 SYSVWRGYSS
+13 SYSIWRGYSS
-23 ELGKKIDSQGWA
+23 ELGKKIDSQGWV
-35 QLFSIWT
+35 QLFSVWT

-106 VIGSILVVFGLI
+106 VIGIILVVFGLI
-118 DLEAVIALFEVK
+118 DSEAVSALFEVK